1 MSKLNDLENIVM
13 LKSDTYDCSGSN
25 YENQEQPKFKTPFEN
40 QNTYGQ
46 RYTSKQFDKPE
57 EVTKAQ
63 DYYEKRPI
71 LSDDMSVNDLQ
82 EHQNY
87 YHHPFPTSENN
98 ETFSNNET
106 FITHPYDSPQ
116 NTEDTWS
123 SGFIPV
129 GGPIVPDTVENF
141 SVKETFDKHKTIIIV
156 IIVLIILF
164 IGVGIFMYKKYLYK
178 KYGSIRDIKDKVSTM
193 FKNNVESFTNSMT
206 KPISDDEIE
215 IKGGSTIDYIP
226 ESVKLTEITY
236 VNNGYNECN
245 NNECD
250 ENNLVENYD
259 NQNSKDQKYENNQYY
274 ENDEDKKLND
284 KPFNFNINEQQND
297 DKLFNF
303 QI

>member
-1 MSKLNDLENIVM
+1 MSKLNDLENIVV

-46 RYTSKQFDKPE
+46 RYTSKQFDKQE
-57 EVTKAQ
+57 DITKAQ

-98 ETFSNNET
+98 ETFAKNKTFVKNET

-116 NTEDTWS
+116 NAEDTWS
-123 SGFIPV
+123 SGFLPV
-129 GGPIVPDTVENF
+129 NGPIVPDTVENF

-164 IGVGIFMYKKYLYK
+164 IGFGIFMYRKYLYK
-178 KYGSIRDIKDKVSTM
+178 KYGSIRDIKDNISTM
-193 FKNNVESFTNSMT
+193 FKNKVESFTNSMT
-206 KPISDDEIE
+206 KPISDDDEQE

-226 ESVKLTEITY
+226 EDIKLTETN
-236 VNNGYNECN
+236 VN
-245 NNECD
+245 D
-250 ENNLVENYD
+250 ENVDEQAVQEED
-259 NQNSKDQKYENNQYY
+259 YEFY
-274 ENDEDKKLND
+274 EDNDEVEDNEKHNLSD
-284 KPFNFNINEQQND
+284 KPFNFNIDNQEND
-297 DKLFNF
+297 DKVFNF
-303 QI
+303 KI

>member
-1 MSKLNDLENIVM
+1 MSKLNDLENIVV

-46 RYTSKQFDKPE
+46 RYTSKQFDKQE
-57 EVTKAQ
+57 DITKAQ

-98 ETFSNNET
+98 ETFVKNETFAKNET

-116 NTEDTWS
+116 NAEDTWS
-123 SGFIPV
+123 SGFLPV
-129 GGPIVPDTVENF
+129 NGPIVPDTVENF

-178 KYGSIRDIKDKVSTM
+178 KYGSIKDIKDKVSTM

-206 KPISDDEIE
+206 KPISDDEQE

-226 ESVKLTEITY
+226 EDIKLTETNI
-236 VNNGYNECN
+236 N
-245 NNECD
+245 D
-250 ENNLVENYD
+250 ENVDEQAVQEED
-259 NQNSKDQKYENNQYY
+259 YEFY
-274 ENDEDKKLND
+274 EDNDEVEDNEKHNLSD
-284 KPFNFNINEQQND
+284 KPFNFNIDNQEND
-297 DKLFNF
+297 DKVFNF
-303 QI
+303 KI

>member
-57 EVTKAQ
+57 EITKAQ

-98 ETFSNNET
+98 ETLSKNET

-116 NTEDTWS
+116 NAEDTWS

-206 KPISDDEIE
+206 KPISNDEIE

-226 ESVKLTEITY
+226 ENVKLTEISN
-236 VNNGYNECN
+236 VNNVN
-245 NNECD
+245 NI
-250 ENNLVENYD
+250 NNI
-259 NQNSKDQKYENNQYY
+259 KDKNIDQLDQEEDYEFYEDNQYY
-274 ENDEDKKLND
+274 ENDEDRKLND
-284 KPFNFNINEQQND
+284 KPFNFNINKQQND
-297 DKLFNF
+297 DKLFDF

>member
-1 MSKLNDLENIVM
+1 MSKLNDLENIVV
-13 LKSDTYDCSGSN
+13 LKSDTYDCSGSS

-46 RYTSKQFDKPE
+46 RYTSKQFDKQE
-57 EVTKAQ
+57 DITKAQ

-98 ETFSNNET
+98 EIYTKNET

-116 NTEDTWS
+116 NAEDTWS

-164 IGVGIFMYKKYLYK
+164 IGFGIFMYRKYLYK
-178 KYGSIRDIKDKVSTM
+178 KYGSIRDIKDNISTM
-193 FKNNVESFTNSMT
+193 FKNKVESFTNSMT
-206 KPISDDEIE
+206 KPISDDDEQK

-226 ESVKLTEITY
+226 EDIKLTETN
-236 VNNGYNECN
+236 VNDKNV
-245 NNECD
+245 D
-250 ENNLVENYD
+250 E
-259 NQNSKDQKYENNQYY
+259 QADQAEQEEDYEFY
-274 ENDEDKKLND
+274 EDNDEVEDNEKHNLSD
-284 KPFNFNINEQQND
+284 KPFNFNIDNQKND
-297 DKLFNF
+297 DKVFNF
-303 QI
+303 KI

>member
-1 MSKLNDLENIVM
+1 MSKLNDLENIVV

-46 RYTSKQFDKPE
+46 RYTSKQFDKQE
-57 EVTKAQ
+57 DITKAQ

-98 ETFSNNET
+98 ETFVKNETFAKNET

-116 NTEDTWS
+116 NAEDTWS
-123 SGFIPV
+123 SGFLPV
-129 GGPIVPDTVENF
+129 NGPIVPDTVENF

-164 IGVGIFMYKKYLYK
+164 IGFGIFMYRKYLYK
-178 KYGSIRDIKDKVSTM
+178 KYGSIRDIKDNISTM
-193 FKNNVESFTNSMT
+193 FKNKVESFTNSMT
-206 KPISDDEIE
+206 KPISDDDEQE

-226 ESVKLTEITY
+226 EDIKLTETNI
-236 VNNGYNECN
+236 N
-245 NNECD
+245 D
-250 ENNLVENYD
+250 ENVDEQAVQEED
-259 NQNSKDQKYENNQYY
+259 YEFY
-274 ENDEDKKLND
+274 EDNDEVEDNEKHNLSD
-284 KPFNFNINEQQND
+284 KPFNFNIDNQEND
-297 DKLFNF
+297 DKVFNF
-303 QI
+303 KI